1 MRVTH
6 PFHPLAGRG
15 LRRVGEHANV
25 IGRRILCQDAEG
37 QVHAVPIEW
46 TDITEPDLA
55 RQIGAGRTYFRV
67 GDLLGLAE
75 LIARISR
82 S

>member
-6 PFHPLAGRG
+6 PFHPLAGRN
-15 LRRVGEHANV
+15 LRRVGEHANL

-37 QVHAVPIEW
+37 RVHAVPIEW
-46 TDITEPDLA
+46 TDLTEPDLE
-55 RQIGAGRTYFRV
+55 RQIGAGRTYVRV
-67 GDLLGLAE
+67 ADLLGLAE